1 MRVFIAG
8 ATGVLGRRLVERCVD
23 RGHDV
28 VGLTRDDRGDAVVR
42 RHGGD
47 PHRGDVLEVD
57 SLASGAADADVV
69 VHAATKVPT
78 GTSPTEADWRRND
91 RVRREGARNLLTVA
105 VRADADRFL
114 QQSVAWLARRPDGRR
129 FDEHTAPSPDRT
141 TQSALDAERVVMDA
155 AEEHGIEPVV
165 FRGGWFYTHDAAH
178 TRLYGR
184 RLLAGRMPIVAR
196 GLLGRRDATLS
207 FVHADDAALAFAE
220 AVEGDATGVF
230 HVVDDRPTTYAAF
243 VDTFADGLAAAA
255 PRRVPAWLAGVVAD
269 DHLLRLLTRPMPTT
283 NDRFRRA
290 FDWEPTYPTVE
301 AGLAAVVD
309 TWRETG
315 RIRATEGGYAWTGA

>member
-105 VRADADRFL
+105 ARADADRFL
-114 QQSVAWLARRPDGRR
+114 QQSVVWLARRPDGRR

-165 FRGGWFYTHDAAH
+165 LRGGWFYLKSGAKAPPQGATQGAKRPSSAVGRGYSAVIVSH
-178 TRLYGR
+178 T
-184 RLLAGRMPIVAR
+184 PCN
-196 GLLGRRDATLS
+196 
-207 FVHADDAALAFAE
+207 
-220 AVEGDATGVF
+220 
-230 HVVDDRPTTYAAF
+230 DRPTGPPTR
-243 VDTFADGLAAAA
+243 LSA
-255 PRRVPAWLAGVVAD
+255 PTMCLHRTWNSSQ
-269 DHLLRLLTRPMPTT
+269 LTATKSWT
-283 NDRFRRA
+283 
-290 FDWEPTYPTVE
+290 
-301 AGLAAVVD
+301 
-309 TWRETG
+309 ET
-315 RIRATEGGYAWTGA
+315 